1 MADASM
7 ITFPILLVTLLI
19 LSAAIIFSVLSLF
32 KQDRRARK
40 DGAYDPFR
48 TLEEYETGEK

>member
-19 LSAAIIFSVLSLF
+19 LSVAIIFSVLSLF

-40 DGAYDPFR
+40 GNTYDPFR